1 MNASVKIAAMQVN
14 PLTKIIF
21 LSAFLATGFLLIIL
35 SCALYGNWLPLI
47 VVGIFLVAPIPNFLF
62 STYGDSYDFM
72 NDSSNTAGKDFGHF
86 LTGYFVISGLAIPIV
101 FLHTHLITLEA
112 AVMSMSGGLIVYL
125 TIIIFGTFFHESS
138 DDDYY

>member
-1 MNASVKIAAMQVN
+1 MEISELEFK
-14 PLTKIIF
+14 LF
-21 LSAFLATGFLLIIL
+21 
-35 SCALYGNWLPLI
+35 
-47 VVGIFLVAPIPNFLF
+47 FLF
-62 STYGDSYDFM
+62 VAIKHFLTCYYS
-72 NDSSNTAGKDFGHF
+72 TAGKDFGHF